1 MNVGIAVVL
10 LIAAA
15 YLLTS
20 IRIIPLHERAVI
32 FRLGRLLPQP
42 KGPGI
47 FMVTVPLDRVVRVSL
62 AEQQVEVPAQDVTTK
77 DEMTRQVDAE
87 VAFRVLDPVR
97 AIGASIDYRN
107 QIMQL
112 ASQSI
117 QTTCREVNADEFS
130 ERAEAIGA
138 SAKRAMESA
147 AAGWGVQVIQ
157 VIVEPTE

>member
-47 FMVTVPLDRVVRVSL
+47 FMVTVPLDRVIRVSL
-62 AEQQVEVPAQDVTTK
+62 AEQRVELLAEDVTTQ
-77 DEMTRQVDAE
+77 DEMTRRVAGE
-87 VAFRVLDPVR
+87 VVFRVLDPVR
-97 AIGASIDYRN
+97 AIKEAVVKGLRIPLSV
-107 QIMQL
+107 
-112 ASQSI
+112 

>member
-20 IRIIPLHERAVI
+20 IRIISPHQRAVI

-47 FMVTVPLDRVVRVSL
+47 FMVTVPLDRVIRVSL
-62 AEQQVEVPAQDVTTK
+62 AEQRVELLAEDVTTQ
-77 DEMTRQVDAE
+77 DEMTRRVAGE
-87 VAFRVLDPVR
+87 VVFRVLDPVR
-97 AIGASIDYRN
+97 AIGASVDYRN

-117 QTTCREVNADEFS
+117 QTKCREVNADEFS

-138 SAKRAMESA
+138 SAKRAMGSA